1 MTFSD
6 LNESMVADYLR
17 LDDDSD
23 ELLEGVLQAAKSY
36 VESYTGLSAEELDQL
51 PDIPLAVLVLA
62 QDMYDNRAY
71 QAGNTQIG
79 NVNKV
84 VASILEMHRVNLV

>member
-1 MTFSD
+1 MTFSELD
-6 LNESMVADYLR
+6 ESTVADYLR

-23 ELLEGVLQAAKSY
+23 ELLEGILQAAKSY
-36 VESYTGLSAEELDQL
+36 VVNYTGLDAEALDQL
-51 PDIPLAVLVLA
+51 PDIPIAVLVLA

>member
-1 MTFSD
+1 MTFSELD
-6 LNESMVADYLR
+6 ESTVADYLR

-36 VESYTGLSAEELDQL
+36 VESYTGLNAEELDQL
-51 PDIPLAVLVLA
+51 PDIPVAVMVLA

>member
-1 MTFSD
+1 MTFSELD
-6 LNESMVADYLR
+6 ESTVADYLR

-23 ELLEGVLQAAKSY
+23 ELLEGILQAAKSY
-36 VESYTGLSAEELDQL
+36 VVNYTGLDAEALDQL
-51 PDIPLAVLVLA
+51 PDIPIAVMVLA

-71 QAGNTQIG
+71 QAGSVQIG

>member
-1 MTFSD
+1 MTFSELD
-6 LNESMVADYLR
+6 ESTVADYLR

-23 ELLEGVLQAAKSY
+23 ELLEGILQAAKSY
-36 VESYTGLSAEELDQL
+36 VVNYTGLDAEALDQL
-51 PDIPLAVLVLA
+51 PDIPIAVMVLT

-71 QAGNTQIG
+71 QAGSVQIG